1 LQLTQ
6 VNLNNMLCPAVS
18 DPFHGLYYRLFAITH
33 QCLLIPSLGKI
44 YAALA
49 RHIGW
54 APLDKEASVADLIM
68 EELQAREE
76 REGANSAIDNNS
88 SVVGGVCESAE
99 ARGENAAVHKYG
111 DSSDVGGQ
119 NSGEKSLN
127 KAGSDANANM
137 DASSKQHNGSSPHS
151 SGTNSDLSPRRRVE
165 KVAGGEVRVRQTN
178 GNAARCHGDEVV
190 VDGDAQH
197 KYSSNNGHLKDL

>member
-1 LQLTQ
+1 
-6 VNLNNMLCPAVS
+6 MLCPAVS
-18 DPFHGLYYRLFAITH
+18 DPFHGPYYRLFAITH

-49 RHIGW
+49 RRIGW

-76 REGANSAIDNNS
+76 REGANSAVDNNS
-88 SVVGGVCESAE
+88 SVIGGVCESKSAE
-99 ARGENAAVHKYG
+99 ARGENAAVVHSCG
-111 DSSDVGGQ
+111 GSGDVGGQ

-151 SGTNSDLSPRRRVE
+151 SDTNSDLAPRRRVV
-165 KVAGGEVRVRQTN
+165 KVAGGEVRARQAN
-178 GNAARCHGDEVV
+178 GNAARCHGDEGV

-197 KYSSNNGHLKDL
+197 KYSSNNGYLKDL